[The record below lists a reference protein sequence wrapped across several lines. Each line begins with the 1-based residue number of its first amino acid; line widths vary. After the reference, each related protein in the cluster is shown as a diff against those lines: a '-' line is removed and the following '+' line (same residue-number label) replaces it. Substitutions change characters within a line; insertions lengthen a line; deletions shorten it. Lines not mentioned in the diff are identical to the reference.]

1 MVSQRF
7 SRIDFNCPA
16 LPWTASRLTELRGTP
31 PSAPSPEK
39 NFQCLNDAI
48 LRAFPR
54 SRGFR
59 PLGAEN
65 SCNRE
70 DLGERWP
77 AWKDLSRKALRKL
90 AVDGEKT
97 LQPQSQ
103 NLRTSRPSLA

>member
-7 SRIDFNCPA
+7 SRSDFNCPA
-16 LPWTASRLTELRGTP
+16 LPFTASRLAELRGTP
-31 PSAPSPEK
+31 PSAPSPEELP
-39 NFQCLNDAI
+39 QCLDEAI

-59 PLGAEN
+59 LLGAEN

-77 AWKDLSRKALRKL
+77 AWKDLSTKALRKL

-97 LQPQSQ
+97 LQPSQ